1 MGFGDITPRSDVAR
15 LVVTVQM
22 LADLAVIAVVIRMI
36 FGAVTRG
43 VARRGQPDEPTLPTE
58 TANSKELPRSDG
70 IGGHRRSPNSSTHSW
85 GTVEGISG
93 RDRRRTR
100 GTTQKM
106 TQAAAP

>member
-1 MGFGDITPRSDVAR
+1 MSGADPAAFSSGPSARHALRRSTSPSPSSRRWDSVTSPRTADVAR

-58 TANSKELPRSDG
+58 TN
-70 IGGHRRSPNSSTHSW
+70 
-85 GTVEGISG
+85 
-93 RDRRRTR
+93 
-100 GTTQKM
+100 Q
-106 TQAAAP
+106 